1 MSDELKPCPFCGKS
15 NRMKYS
21 DLGNWYELWC
31 GCEAMPMI
39 ETRIDSDSRIA
50 EEQAA
55 KLWNR
60 RPIEDEL
67 AARIAELES
76 QVDDLQG
83 ELAQSS
89 AVSRIVEL
97 EADRDRLREALIS
110 AKVVMDY
117 FGESMNNM
125 DIVTDQD
132 EAAVNPLFEAVDEAL
147 DTIPDYKEKFD
158 NGLQQAYQRAEAQKE
173 NYK

>member
-1 MSDELKPCPFCGKS
+1 MNDELKLRECPFCGDEPKKS
-15 NRMKYS
+15 ISEDGYYWIICHK
-21 DLGNWYELWC
+21 C
-31 GCEAMPMI
+31 GCYVV
-39 ETRIDSDSRIA
+39 TRSPESA
-50 EEQAA
+50 E
-55 KLWNR
+55 KKWNR
-60 RPIEDEL
+60 RLIEDAQ